1 MTTMKVEQEKVP
13 MSVKIL
19 GSVLKFMDPI
29 IYRKDMTVNRK
40 LQSYLDPTTA
50 ASLKPREGVSSKD
63 VVIDVPNKVWVRVF
77 KLEDQDSQTKLPL
90 MIYYHG
96 GGFVG
101 LGADT
106 TAYDTMCRKTAKACN
121 AAVVSVNYRRA
132 PEHPYPAVYDDCYN
146 VFSWLRS
153 SESSE
158 HLPAGVDLSQCFLM
172 GDSAGGNIVH
182 FMGCRAAENEN
193 DLSPIKIR
201 GMVELQPF
209 FGGEEL
215 TPSEINIKPP
225 ILSLAT
231 AHWAWKAFLPGENRD
246 HPACNVTGPNAPDI
260 SHLHLP
266 PILVIIGTV
275 DILID
280 RQEAY
285 VDKLKDMGVDV
296 TVKKYGGCCHAFYI
310 FSNDLTNKIM
320 AEVFEFIN
328 SHKIQ

>member
-1 MTTMKVEQEKVP
+1 MTTTKVEQGKVP
-13 MSVKIL
+13 LTVKIL
-19 GSVLKFMDPI
+19 GPVAQFLDPFI
-29 IYRKDMTVNRK
+29 FRKDMTANRK
-40 LQSYLDPTTA
+40 LLSYLDQTTA
-50 ASLKPREGVSSKD
+50 ASSKPRDGVSTKD
-63 VVIDVPNKVWVRVF
+63 VVIDAPNSVWVRVF
-77 KLEDQDSQTKLPL
+77 KLEDQNPQKKLPL
-90 MIYYHG
+90 IIFYHG
-96 GGFVG
+96 GGFVIMS
-101 LGADT
+101 ADT
-106 TAYDTMCRKTAKACN
+106 TVYDKMCRKTAKACN
-121 AAVVSVNYRRA
+121 AAVVSVNYRAA
-132 PEHPYPAVYDDCYN
+132 PEHPYPAVYDDCYS

-153 SESSE
+153 PKSTE

-172 GDSAGGNIVH
+172 GDSAGANIVH

-215 TPSEINIKPP
+215 IPSEINIKPP
-225 ILSLAT
+225 TLSLAT
-231 AHWAWKAFLPGENRD
+231 AHWFWRALLPGENRD
-246 HPACNVTGPNAPDI
+246 HPACNVFGANAPDI

-275 DILID
+275 DILMD

-285 VDKLKDMGVDV
+285 VDKLKDMGMDV
-296 TVKKYGGCCHAFYI
+296 TVKKYGGCCHAFYF
-310 FSNDLTNKIM
+310 FSNDLTNKAM